1 MINLKIINKQI
12 TQYIIVE
19 TANDFR
25 TEIKISK
32 IITISQQFKIFL
44 RYFWFYLF
52 TSKKK
57 KCLLKY
63 SVLSQ
68 NIKTFLINN
77 TQNFT
82 MTIVNIFRSDTDK
95 R

>member
-52 TSKKK
+52 TLKKK
-57 KCLLKY
+57 KMFTEIQRFITKHK
-63 SVLSQ
+63 
-68 NIKTFLINN
+68 NISNK
-77 TQNFT
+77 
-82 MTIVNIFRSDTDK
+82 
-95 R
+95 